1 MNGVAYRASNQ
12 EMQDLVG
19 GQIRIACDNFSSA
32 WEQVQAGKIRALAIT
47 SAKRYIGEPDD
58 GIERRAQLVAHASDE
73 LRLVLTRH
81 LISRRNGLAI
91 FLMDRSLHL
100 NDSPYPPLLIGRMPD
115 YSVHDKRAGLQ
126 PWSWRYSPR
135 GTPHLESS
143 RK

>member
-32 WEQVQAGKIRALAIT
+32 WEQVQAGKIRALAI
-47 SAKRYIGEPDD
+47 
-58 GIERRAQLVAHASDE
+58 
-73 LRLVLTRH
+73 
-81 LISRRNGLAI
+81 

-126 PWSWRYSPR
+126 PWSRRYSPR

>member
-32 WEQVQAGKIRALAIT
+32 WDQVQAGKIRALAIT

-91 FLMDRSLHL
+91 FLMDRS
-100 NDSPYPPLLIGRMPD
+100 YI
-115 YSVHDKRAGLQ
+115 
-126 PWSWRYSPR
+126 
-135 GTPHLESS
+135 
-143 RK
+143 